1 MSEIRTQSRP
11 YAEAAFETA
20 KADDTLDAWS
30 ADFSLIELALEDQK
44 MLQLVET
51 PSISQSEKTSI
62 FCDVFR
68 DEVQDKFVNFL
79 TVAGSANRL
88 RLLNDISKNFKELVA
103 KEKNLKNIRVA
114 SSYRIDKEQLKQ
126 IEAALKKRMKAEVSI
141 VTEIDKSLIGGLKIS
156 YDDQVIDL
164 SIKNKLEKLKIQLI
178 T

>member
-62 FCDVFR
+62 FCDLFR

-88 RLLNDISKNFKELVA
+88 RLLTDISKNFKELVA
-103 KEKNLKNIRVA
+103 KEKI
-114 SSYRIDKEQLKQ
+114 
-126 IEAALKKRMKAEVSI
+126 
-141 VTEIDKSLIGGLKIS
+141 
-156 YDDQVIDL
+156 
-164 SIKNKLEKLKIQLI
+164 
-178 T
+178 

>member
-11 YAEAAFETA
+11 YAEAAFEIA

-88 RLLNDISKNFKELVA
+88 RLLTDISKNF
-103 KEKNLKNIRVA
+103 
-114 SSYRIDKEQLKQ
+114 
-126 IEAALKKRMKAEVSI
+126 
-141 VTEIDKSLIGGLKIS
+141 
-156 YDDQVIDL
+156 
-164 SIKNKLEKLKIQLI
+164 
-178 T
+178 

>member
-11 YAEAAFETA
+11 YAEATFETA

-79 TVAGSANRL
+79 TVVGSANRL
-88 RLLNDISKNFKELVA
+88 RLLIDISKNFKELVA
-103 KEKNLKNIRVA
+103 KEKNLKKIRVA

-126 IEAALKKRMKAEVSI
+126 IEAALKQRMKA
-141 VTEIDKSLIGGLKIS
+141 GGKVKCMDF
-156 YDDQVIDL
+156 YRQAT
-164 SIKNKLEKLKIQLI
+164 Q
-178 T
+178 TF